1 MRETKIWPE
10 PNIVVIGGGSGIS
23 TILPGLKSISSKI
36 TAIISVAD
44 DGGSTGRLRNDF
56 GIIAP
61 GDIRNCLVS
70 LANTDANMRDLFNY
84 RFDKGELKGH
94 SFGNLFITAMSD
106 VYKNFAK
113 AVYKAGEVL
122 SITGKVVPITLE
134 NTHLVAK
141 LKNGE
146 IVYGESKIENAVI
159 SGNTKIEKIYLEPEK
174 VEIFEDAKKDI
185 LDADYIIMGP
195 GSLYTS
201 IIPNLLA
208 KDMTKLI
215 KESGAEVIYITNAVT
230 QYGETD
236 NYGVWDH
243 YEALLKHTKKK
254 IIDTIIVNK
263 EIVESKVLNRYL
275 SQNSQLVLLNDKDK
289 ELFYKEGIR
298 IIEDDVVKI
307 VDGTIRHDSHKIAEL
322 IFGIE

>member
-141 LKNGE
+141 LENGE

-236 NYGVWDH
+236 NYGVWDY